1 MSPPREPLPT
11 LDLGLPGWCLRAWR
25 STDASSLA
33 KHADN
38 ANVWRWMHDGF
49 PHPYTPEAAQEW
61 ASRGH
66 VDYGGSN
73 WAIAFEDEAVGGCG
87 FHPFDGALRCNAEIG
102 WWLGEA
108 FWGRG
113 VGSRAA
119 RRLVAVAFEDP
130 ALTRLCATIYA
141 GNAASMRVAERAGLS
156 LEGISR
162 KSVHKAGRIIDRHIY
177 SIVRAD

>member
-1 MSPPREPLPT
+1 LASPDPLPT
-11 LDLGLPGWCLRAWR
+11 LDLGLPGWCLRAWHAE
-25 STDASSLA
+25 DAPSLSR
-33 KHADN
+33 HADN
-38 ANVWRWMHDGF
+38 VNVWRWMHDGF
-49 PHPYTPEAAQEW
+49 PHPYTLEAAQHW
-61 ASRGH
+61 TARGH
-66 VDYGGSN
+66 VEFGGSN
-73 WAIAFEDEAVGGCG
+73 WAIAYDGEAVGGCG

-108 FWGRG
+108 FWRRG

-119 RRLVAVAFEDP
+119 RLLVQAAFENP

-141 GNAASMRVAERAGLS
+141 GNAASMRVAERAGLT

-162 KSVHKAGRIIDRHIY
+162 RSIHKAGRIIDRHIY